1 MSDYGLH
8 IFPQHARLLEGSA
21 ISPEA
26 ARDRGYVSVDTKK
39 RLASAGFKPYQQ
51 RTPGLLIP
59 VHDTSGAVALWQ
71 YRPDK
76 PRENRSGKLVKYETP
91 GGSRMV
97 MDVPPRIRAAL
108 GDPKVPLWV
117 TEGVRKADAAVSAGL
132 TCVALLGVWNWK
144 GTNTLGGKTALPAWH
159 DIALNGRRVYVAYD
173 SDVMTNP
180 KVHAA
185 LADIGGYLAYKGAD
199 VRYIYLPAAGDA
211 KVGLDDYLAAGGSA
225 DDLLTSATPEPQ
237 AAQDTPAKPAH
248 TRTPAPDQPEDLCAL
263 DGVCAHTPPLA
274 FTEDLLAAVAE
285 TVEKLGV
292 TGETRIIKGTYLT
305 AVSQVLDEPVSMVA
319 KGASAGG
326 KSYSTRTT
334 LRLFHP
340 ASFYQVTAGS
350 QRSLIFTDE
359 EFEHRTI
366 VMFEATALREVAE
379 KRDGDMTAMIVRT
392 LLSEGRIV
400 YDITERGDDGKMGTR
415 RITKRGPTNLIVTT
429 TADNLH
435 HENETRLL
443 SLPVDESG
451 EQTRA
456 VMVRTALRRNQ
467 PESAEPPDLDPW
479 HELFHW
485 LKHHGEHRVWIPYAG
500 YLAEEAAASVVRMRR
515 DFGVLLSMIEAHA
528 VLHQVSR
535 KRDQHGRIIATA
547 ADYDAARDILSDA
560 FAITSGRKVK
570 PAVRNAV
577 AAVAELG
584 GALEDVTVAQVA
596 KHLKRERSRASRG
609 LKEAADLGYLA
620 NQETRDGRAARYR
633 LGTEVLPEDAPALP
647 ETVPDDAGA
656 STPAQLA
663 QVSPQVSEGC
673 APVRLCAEGAGQE
686 GEQAELADVAAER
699 PDGATCTI
707 CGDPLDQALIDAGF
721 TDHGEDPTA

>member
-1 MSDYGLH
+1 MTGYGLH
-8 IFPQHARLLEGSA
+8 IFPQHAALLEGSA
-21 ISPEA
+21 ILPEV
-26 ARDRGYVSVDTKK
+26 ARERHYVSADTKK
-39 RLASAGFKPYQQ
+39 QLERLGFSGYQQ
-51 RTPGLLIP
+51 RVPALVVP
-59 VHDTSGAVALWQ
+59 VHDVTGAIATYQLRAD
-71 YRPDK
+71 RPRVTK
-76 PRENRSGKLVKYETP
+76 AGKTVKYETRAN
-91 GGSRMV
+91 SRMV
-97 MDVPPRIRAAL
+97 LDIPPRIRGQL
-108 GDPKVPLWV
+108 GDPAVPLWI
-117 TEGVRKADAAVSAGL
+117 TEGARKADAAVSAGL
-132 TCVALLGVWNWK
+132 CCIALLGVWNWR
-144 GTNTLGGKTALPAWH
+144 GRNAADATAALGDWESVALK
-159 DIALNGRRVYVAYD
+159 GRRVYVAFD
-173 SDVMTNP
+173 SDVLT
-180 KVHAA
+180 KR
-185 LADIGGYLAYKGAD
+185 D
-199 VRYIYLPAAGDA
+199 VRSALQRLGGFLAARGAEVRYVHLPHDGDA
-211 KVGLDDYLAAGGSA
+211 KTGLDDYLAAGGTA
-225 DDLLTSATPEPQ
+225 DDLVTSSTPELQ

-248 TRTPAPDQPEDLCAL
+248 TRTPPPDQPEDLCAL

-274 FTEDLLAAVAE
+274 TTDDLLAAAVE

-292 TGETRIIKGTYLT
+292 TGETRIVKGTYLT

-359 EFEHRTI
+359 GFEHRTI

-379 KRDGDMTAMIVRT
+379 KRDGDLTAMIVRT

-415 RITKRGPTNLIVTT
+415 RITKKGPTNLIVTT

-456 VMVRTALRRNQ
+456 VMVRTARRRNQ
-467 PESAEPPDLDPW
+467 PEPAEPPDLEPW

-535 KRDQHGRIIATA
+535 KRDQHGRIIATS
-547 ADYDAARDILSDA
+547 ADYNAVRDILSDA
-560 FAITSGRKVK
+560 FAITSGHKVK
-570 PAVRNAV
+570 PAVRTAV
-577 AAVAELG
+577 AAVTELG
-584 GALEDVTVAQVA
+584 GAVADVTVAQVA

-620 NQETRDGRAARYR
+620 NQETRDGRAARYQ
-633 LGTEVLPEDAPALP
+633 LGTEVLPVDESALP
-647 ETVPDDAGA
+647 ETVPDDAGT

-663 QVSPQVSEGC
+663 QVSPQVKEGC
-673 APVRLCAEGAGQE
+673 APVRVCAGGDGEGVPE
-686 GEQAELADVAAER
+686 MLEPV
-699 PDGATCTI
+699 TCTV
-707 CGDPLDQALIDAGF
+707 CGESLDQALIDAGY
-721 TDHGEDPTA
+721 TDHGEGP